1 MTIFLKPNLNK
12 SNKEN
17 LYWQL
22 STNPSKEPIGL
33 MHVDGVI
40 TENIDHQTNY
50 IIHCLN
56 NENIFTFKYTPQKND
71 QLILV
76 LDSKDEKI
84 FHYNGTE
91 WELEFPLGAIYYY
104 EFGLVIEGSIEYEKG
119 FF

>member
-1 MTIFLKPNLNK
+1 MKISLTLKPK
-12 SNKEN
+12 TTHQES

-22 STNPSKEPIGL
+22 STNPSNEPIGL

-40 TENIDHQTNY
+40 TENSDLQTNY

-56 NENIFTFKYTPQKND
+56 NENIFTFKYTAQKND